1 MKKLMVVP
9 LLCGLLFGC
18 DNKAEQFQFEA
29 ASKAALS
36 APDPFLALKQFDKQA
51 GDYGKDCGES
61 LGEVIFGVSAGR
73 RAACEKR
80 LEMQTK
86 IVVASVD
93 KGSMPAFMFLLD
105 SGPKYPPVYLTDMP
119 ADYANRQRARLF
131 ELARSLPPAKE
142 NAELFRRAAEDLQT
156 GNNVMQDSTAAIALY
171 KKAWQAG
178 DKSAADEL
186 SDVYAFLGDTPR
198 AYFWKIRA
206 HSNPEYTKDVNKLA
220 PVEKVVIQRKAADV
234 TQTDI

>member
-1 MKKLMVVP
+1 MKKRMVVP

-18 DNKAEQFQFEA
+18 DNKAELFQFEA
-29 ASKAALS
+29 ASKTALS
-36 APDPFLALKQFDKQA
+36 AADPFVALKQFDEQA

-61 LGEVIFGVSAGR
+61 LGEWLFGVSHSR
-73 RAACEKR
+73 RVACEKR

-86 IVVASVD
+86 IVVASVN

-105 SGPKYPPVYLTDMP
+105 SGPKYPPVYLKDMP

-131 ELARSLPPAKE
+131 ELARTLPPTME

-178 DKSAADEL
+178 DKSAADDL

-206 HSNPEYTKDVNKLA
+206 NSLPENTKDVDKLT
-220 PVEKVVIQRKAADV
+220 PEEKIVIQRKAADV

>member
-1 MKKLMVVP
+1 MKKLIAIP
-9 LLCGLLFGC
+9 LLCGLLLGC
-18 DNKAEQFQFEA
+18 DNKAELLQFEA
-29 ASKAALS
+29 ASKDALS
-36 APDPFLALKQFDKQA
+36 APDPFLALDKFDEKA
-51 GDYGKDCGES
+51 GDYGKNCGGFF
-61 LGEVIFGVSAGR
+61 GELLSDISSNQ

-80 LEMQTK
+80 LAMQIK

-93 KGSMPAFMFLLD
+93 KGSLPAFLFLLNE
-105 SGPKYPPVYLTDMP
+105 GPKYPPVYLNDLP
-119 ADYANRQRARLF
+119 VNYAHRQRARLF
-131 ELARSLPPAKE
+131 ELAWSLPPAKE

-178 DKSAADEL
+178 DESAADNL

-206 HSNPEYTKDVNKLA
+206 HSLPEYTKDVNKLT
-220 PVEKVVIQRKAADV
+220 PEEKIIIQRKAADA
-234 TQTDI
+234 TRTDI